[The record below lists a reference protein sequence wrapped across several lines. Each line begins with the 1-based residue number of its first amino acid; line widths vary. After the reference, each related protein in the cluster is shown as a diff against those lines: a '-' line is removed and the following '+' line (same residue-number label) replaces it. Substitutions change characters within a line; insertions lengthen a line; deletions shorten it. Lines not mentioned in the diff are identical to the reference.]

1 LSVLSLSKAVS
12 SLSDRLSQLFDHSQQ
27 SGILQLVE
35 DVSLPPLMSWLAA
48 QNQFPK
54 IYWQGRDRREEVAAI
69 GSCLDLAFIEA
80 IDDSKLQQI
89 YQQYCQQPHGVDVR
103 FYGGVAFDRT
113 LASWPEFGRA
123 RFLVPRVELRRQEE
137 RGQLLVNLNLNEQSL
152 AQQVQ
157 EALAVLAQLCPAQ
170 PLLPPQKTEVLSRV
184 DVPDFSRWSQLVTEV
199 TSPAFN
205 CHTPKVVLSRQ
216 SKLHV
221 TQTPDPWTVLAC
233 WQGRN
238 PTSFQFGFQF
248 SPEHSFISC
257 TPERLYRRQ
266 QDQLV
271 TEALAGTTVR
281 GLTADEDEKLAQ
293 QLLDDHKNSHENQ
306 FVGTHIVSELTPLS
320 VQVNADEPLKIFK
333 LNHIQHLH
341 RVIKAQ
347 LRHDISDF
355 QLLQS
360 LHPTPAVGGFPKK
373 AALQYIAANEGYN
386 RGWYAGTCGFLSS
399 QLSEFAVAI
408 RSALL
413 EPGCINLFAGAGILT
428 GSDPSL
434 EWQELENKLAT
445 IMSILVDF

>member
-1 LSVLSLSKAVS
+1 MSVLSLSKAVI
-12 SLSDRLSQLFDHSQQ
+12 SLSDRLSQLLDHPQQ

-35 DVSLPPLMSWLAA
+35 EVTLPPLMSWLAT
-48 QNQFPK
+48 QQHFPK
-54 IYWQGRDRREEVAAI
+54 IYWQGRDHREEVAAI
-69 GSCLDLAFIEA
+69 GSCLDLRFTEA
-80 IDDSKLQQI
+80 VDDAKLLQI
-89 YQQYCQQPHGVDVR
+89 YQQQRQCAHSADVR
-103 FYGGVAFDRT
+103 FYGGVAFDRR

-123 RFLVPRVELRRQEE
+123 RFLVPRVELRRSETC
-137 RGQLLVNLNLNEQSL
+137 GQLIVNLNLNEQTL
-152 AQQVQ
+152 AQQVSAAQ
-157 EALAVLAQLCPAQ
+157 TLLAELRPAQ
-170 PLLPPQKTEVLSRV
+170 PLTPPQKTDVLSRT
-184 DVPDFSRWSQLVTEV
+184 DMPDFPRWSQLVTQV
-199 TSPAFN
+199 TSEEFN
-205 CHTPKVVLSRQ
+205 RETPKVVLSRQ
-216 SKLHV
+216 TKLQV
-221 TQTPDPWTVLAC
+221 SDTPDPWTVLAC

-248 SPEHSFISC
+248 SAKHSFISC

-281 GLTADEDEKLAQ
+281 GLTPEEDEQLAQ

-320 VQVNADEPLKIFK
+320 ARVNADEPLKVFK

-341 RVIKAQ
+341 RVIKAH
-347 LRHDISDF
+347 LRPEICDF

-360 LHPTPAVGGFPKK
+360 LHPTPAVGGFPK
-373 AALQYIAANEGYN
+373 ASALDYIAAHEGYN

-399 QLSEFAVAI
+399 ELSEFAVAI

-428 GSDPSL
+428 GSDPAL